1 MVHTTNLLYPT
12 FSASYQLFYAPR
24 LNKKKK
30 KTKKDHEKKTEKKMS
45 IITEKTPDFINFN
58 NYVLKT
64 HFILS

>member
-1 MVHTTNLLYPT
+1 MKKNL
-12 FSASYQLFYAPR
+12 
-24 LNKKKK
+24 
-30 KTKKDHEKKTEKKMS
+30 KKMS